1 MNATSIAGVAG
12 CLAMIAADQPRSRA
26 RISRSNGNA
35 IIINP
40 IAVFSHAVSA
50 STELARMP
58 AMIAAPDAI
67 RNRAVV

>member
-35 IIINP
+35 IINP